1 MQLEMGMSM
10 SRYLPAT
17 GTAGLDRD
25 RVSGNSREPRPPPRM
40 RARTERMGF
49 EPRSGPGTWAERTR
63 EAGQVTRCYPRADA
77 NGSGSR
83 EETERRK
90 PQGQHNPN
98 PEDRRQI
105 GHKKAQRAQKKT
117 KTTEQS

>member
-1 MQLEMGMSM
+1 MVCSSLLMQLEMGMSM

-49 EPRSGPGTWAERTR
+49 EPRSGPGTWAGRIR
-63 EAGQVTRCYPRADA
+63 EAGRDTKMLPACH
-77 NGSGSR
+77 
-83 EETERRK
+83 EERK
-90 PQGQHNPN
+90 PLFGVSCLVFG
-98 PEDRRQI
+98 I
-105 GHKKAQRAQKKT
+105 
-117 KTTEQS
+117 